1 MAAVR
6 ARIVDAQGVTI
17 PRAGDLISFQLSGPG
32 MIAAVDN
39 ADNASHEPF
48 QAKAR
53 RAFQGECVAYVR
65 ANAAS
70 GKIKLTAS
78 ATGLKSGNLVIKTSP
93 ELSR

>member
-1 MAAVR
+1 MR
-6 ARIVDAQGVTI
+6 AMSRFK
-17 PRAGDLISFQLSGPG
+17 P
-32 MIAAVDN
+32 
-39 ADNASHEPF
+39 
-48 QAKAR
+48 KAR

-78 ATGLKSGNLVIKTSP
+78 ATGSKSGNLVIKTSP